1 MRGWTAFSGRR
12 WGGYELVHRKTG
24 ELVASGTGTEC
35 ARRLGYAS
43 RNSFYSVLSHHRKGA
58 GGKKPLRKYDF
69 LVEELTAEELA
80 QLDRHNK
87 KREPGGVTAP
97 TSPAR

>member
-1 MRGWTAFSGRR
+1 MSWYTI
-12 WGGYELVHRKTG
+12 WLRKTG

-58 GGKKPLRKYDF
+58 GGQKPLRKYDF

>member
-1 MRGWTAFSGRR
+1 MITGLIYDRTA
-12 WGGYELVHRKTG
+12 ED
-24 ELVASGTGTEC
+24 VAF
-35 ARRLGYAS
+35 ARRIAE
-43 RNSFYSVLSHHRKGA
+43 RIRA
-58 GGKKPLRKYDF
+58 G
-69 LVEELTAEELA
+69 EELTAEELA